1 MRMPSPTTE
10 PDDLYIHALTTLRDG
25 DPADAA
31 DLLIRALRRRPAHT
45 GMRRNLVRALVAA
58 GRFAQ
63 AVPQVEAALAADP
76 RDAELHFLRGTAL
89 NALGLTTKAC
99 AAFHNAVMLRGDHA
113 PAWLNWA
120 NASADLGD
128 LLAAE
133 ALYRTAL
140 CHDPAMAEAH
150 ASLGYVLTRLGRPAE
165 AVAACDSAIRLRPAF
180 AEAHW
185 NRAIALLL
193 GGDLAQGFA
202 AYEWRK
208 RHPAFRDNF
217 PPMATAE
224 WDGSALDGKTIL
236 VRGEQGIG
244 DAIHFARYLRV
255 LRDRGARPILT
266 CDRSLAP
273 LIGLIPGI
281 ETCDRQQTVP
291 HDVWTDHIS
300 LAWRLGTTEETIPRP
315 GGFLT
320 ADSGRFAHW
329 TEQRGPGRIVG
340 LALSGNPANPS
351 NHRRSVPAA
360 LMRDLPEIEGVRFVN
375 LQHGPGAAALPL
387 PDLTSR
393 LPDYAETAALIAS
406 LDLVISV
413 DTSVAHLAGALGR
426 PVWLLLPADPDWRW
440 MLGRSDTPWYT
451 SMRLFRQAQLGDWG
465 SLLGRVFAELR
476 GG

>member
-1 MRMPSPTTE
+1 MPSPTAE

-31 DLLIRALRRRPAHT
+31 DLLLRALRRRPAHP

-63 AVPQVEAALAADP
+63 AMPQVEAALAADP

-89 NALGLTTKAC
+89 NALGLSVKAC
-99 AAFHNAVMLRGDHA
+99 AAFHNAVMLRVDHA
-113 PAWLNWA
+113 PAWLNWG

-140 CHDPAMAEAH
+140 SYDPRLAEAH
-150 ASLGYVLTRLGRPAE
+150 ASLGYVLTRLGRLEDAI
-165 AVAACDSAIRLRPAF
+165 AACDSAIRARPSC

-193 GGDLAQGFA
+193 GGDLERGFA

-217 PPMATAE
+217 QPMPTPE
-224 WDGSALDGKTIL
+224 WDGSALDGQTIL

-255 LRDRGARPILT
+255 LQDLGGRPVLT

-281 ETCDRQQTVP
+281 KTCDRRQTVS
-291 HDVWTDHIS
+291 HDVWIDHIS
-300 LAWRLGTTEETIPRP
+300 LAWRLGTTADTIPLP

-320 ADSGRFAHW
+320 ADPVRIAYW
-329 TEQRGPGRIVG
+329 TDQRGPGHTVG

-351 NHRRSVPAA
+351 NHRRSVPAV
-360 LMRDLPEIEGVRFVN
+360 LMRNLPAIEGVRFVN

-393 LPDYAETAALIAS
+393 LPDYGGTAALIAS

-413 DTSVAHLAGALGR
+413 DTSVAHLAGALGK
-426 PVWLLLPADPDWRW
+426 PVWLLLPTDPDWRW
-440 MLGRSDTPWYT
+440 MLGRADTPWYT
-451 SMRLFRQAQLGDWG
+451 SMRLFRQTQPGDWG
-465 SLLGRVFAELR
+465 SLLKRVFAELR
-476 GG
+476 G